1 MKENGNYWFHIPGFP
16 VPSAARTANLL
27 RPSAVALGLALAA
40 GLAAAQSPDA
50 LHDLEA
56 LLGTEVEGA
65 SRQLES
71 ALDAPAVVSSINHA
85 EANALGHRTL
95 GDMLSLLPGIY
106 IGTIRGYS
114 TVGMRGLNPQGGVA
128 NSRLFMSVDGYHV
141 NDAVYDQ
148 ALPVWEFPIV
158 ADWIKRVE
166 LVSGPASSVY
176 GGNAL
181 LGVVNAV
188 TLEGR
193 DAPGLRVRAGAGS
206 WGTRDAVLNYG
217 WNDGGNDL
225 FVGLALNDST
235 GETLNDAALRSP
247 ATPDGRLAGQD
258 GLRYRS
264 LFLKWRVNEW
274 RLSMASQE
282 RVKGMPVTPYAA
294 MQGVPGNRYND
305 TYDYAELAWD
315 GAWREDWRGTLR
327 MNVSRS
333 TATGRYMTGT
343 VDAPVV
349 KYDEGSGNWA
359 AMDARLQ
366 WRGWI
371 NHELTMG
378 AEARR
383 MYNARQNVYDVEPYG
398 VYLAKRS
405 TQNQAALF
413 AQDHWRLAER
423 WSLTTGA
430 RVDQVQGYA
439 AAFSPRLA
447 LVVRPNE
454 HEAFKLLYGQG
465 FRVPSLAERYYQ
477 DASGSQPSNPEL
489 QPERLRSVAL
499 AWERAVGE
507 RSRVSVHLYRDRMR
521 ELIEFMPVVGVE
533 SQYRNLSQVR
543 THGLDL
549 EAQGLL
555 DAGVQWRASVS
566 LQSARSEEGRLA
578 NTPRW
583 LSKGLLI
590 VPLPQPCWST
600 ALQWMS
606 LGRRSDDVPAR
617 HTVDGVLRWE
627 PQRDRSL
634 SLRVQN
640 LLDTASWDPSP
651 PGVPLSRIPLE
662 RRRVS
667 IDWQQAF

>member
-1 MKENGNYWFHIPGFP
+1 MS
-16 VPSAARTANLL
+16 SAALPANLL
-27 RPSAVALGLALAA
+27 RPSAVVLWLALAA
-40 GLAAAQSPDA
+40 GPAAAQSPDA

-71 ALDAPAVVSSINHA
+71 ALDAPAVVSSINRA
-85 EANALGHRTL
+85 EASALGHRTL

-106 IGTIRGYS
+106 LGTIRGYS
-114 TVGMRGLNPQGGVA
+114 TVGMRGLNPQGGVN

-148 ALPVWEFPIV
+148 ALPGWEFPLV

-193 DAPGLRVRAGAGS
+193 DAPGLRVRAGLGS
-206 WGTRDAVLNYG
+206 WNTRDAVLNYG
-217 WNDGGNDL
+217 WHDAGKDL
-225 FVGLALNDST
+225 FVGLALNHT
-235 GETLNDAALRSP
+235 RGETLHDAALRSP
-247 ATPDGRLAGQD
+247 NTPDGRLAGQD
-258 GLRYRS
+258 GMRYRS
-264 LFLKWRVNEW
+264 LFLKWRVAEW
-274 RLSMASQE
+274 RLSVASQE
-282 RVKGMPVTPYAA
+282 RVKDMPITPYST
-294 MQGVPGNRYND
+294 MQGVPGTRFGD

-315 GAWREDWRGTLR
+315 GAWREDWRGTVR

-333 TATGRYMTGT
+333 TAIGRYMTGT
-343 VDAPVV
+343 VEAPVV
-349 KYDEGSGNWA
+349 RYDEGSGNWA
-359 AMDARLQ
+359 AVDARMQ

-383 MYNARQNVYDVEPYG
+383 MFNARQYAYDVDPYS
-398 VYLAKRS
+398 VYLTKSS

-413 AQDHWRLAER
+413 AQDHWRVAER

-447 LVVRPNE
+447 LVARPNE

-477 DASGSQPSNPEL
+477 DGSGSQAEHPEL

-507 RSRVSVHLYRDRMR
+507 RSRVSVHLYRDRVR

-543 THGLDL
+543 TRGLDL

-555 DAGVQWRASVS
+555 DGGVQWRASVS
-566 LQSARSEEGRLA
+566 LQNATSEQSRLA
-578 NTPRW
+578 NSPRW
-583 LSKGLLI
+583 LAKGLLI
-590 VPLPQPCWST
+590 VPLLQPGWST
-600 ALQWMS
+600 ALQWMA
-606 LGRRSDDVPAR
+606 LGRRSDDVPTR
-617 HTVDGVLRWE
+617 TTVDGSLRWE
-627 PQRDRSL
+627 PQPDRSL

-640 LLDTASWDPSP
+640 LFNTATWDPSP
-651 PGVPLSRIPLE
+651 PVVPLTRIPRE
-662 RRRVS
+662 RRRLG
-667 IDWQQAF
+667 IEWQQAF